1 MKVKPVAML
10 VLAVVCGFALAG
22 CAQDNTTTTDENP
35 QMQKA
40 IAAGASA
47 NSGSTANSG
56 ATQSTSTNTT
66 RTTAKGG
73 AGSGNSKLALSADPS
88 GQLKYN
94 TTSLST
100 KPGNVTIAF
109 TNASP
114 VTHDVAIKN
123 ASGKVLGTSKEISKG
138 ATTLKLSNLPAG
150 TYTFFCTLPGHE
162 QAGMKGTLTVK

>member
-10 VLAVVCGFALAG
+10 VLAVVCAYALAG
-22 CAQDNTTTTDENP
+22 CAQDNTNTTDENP

-40 IAAGASA
+40 IAAGGAV
-47 NSGSTANSG
+47 NSGSTGSSG

-73 AGSGNSKLALSADPS
+73 AGSGNSKVALSADPS

-94 TTSLST
+94 TTSMST
-100 KPGNVTIAF
+100 KPGNITVAF

-123 ASGKVLGTSKEISKG
+123 SAGKVLGTSAQITKG
-138 ATTLKLSNLPAG
+138 ATTLKLSNVPAG
-150 TYTFFCTLPGHE
+150 TYTFYCTLPGHE
-162 QAGMKGTLTVK
+162 MAGMKGTLTVK